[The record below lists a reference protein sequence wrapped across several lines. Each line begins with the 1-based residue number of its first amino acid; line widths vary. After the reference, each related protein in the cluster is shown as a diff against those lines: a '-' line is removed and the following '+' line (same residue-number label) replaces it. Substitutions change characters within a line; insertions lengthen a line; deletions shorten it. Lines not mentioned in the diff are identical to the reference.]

1 MLELHG
7 RGEAPAEPAE
17 EPPQKS
23 TAEQSAESTRTSKRP
38 AGSRASLSD
47 RRRLAPTER
56 GARAR

>member
-23 TAEQSAESTRTSKRP
+23 TAEH
-38 AGSRASLSD
+38 SRAVCRVHQD
-47 RRRLAPTER
+47 QQEAGRLAPTER